1 MRTLLSAIH
10 RITTKKWRIM
20 EVCGGQTY
28 ALSRYRIEEL
38 LPEKITML
46 HGPGCPVCVTP
57 AIMIDRA
64 LELASRPEVIFCTF
78 GDMMRVPGSRKDL
91 IQVKSEGGDVRMI
104 YSPLDTLKIATDNP
118 KKEVIFFAIGFET
131 TTPIYAL
138 LIQQAQKRGIK
149 NFSLLTAIYTIPAAI
164 DLIAGDTDSRVNGL
178 LAAGHVCAVTGTA
191 KYKEIA
197 ARHKLPVTVT
207 GFEPVDLLYGIYKTI
222 KQLEEETCRV
232 ENGYSRV
239 VSEKG
244 NPKAW
249 EAVQQFFKP
258 YDSSW
263 RGLGEIPGSG
273 LILRPE
279 YEHYNAEKRFIFTE
293 SAPIEK
299 QICRAG
305 KIMRGLM
312 TPKQCPAFGKLC
324 TPDHPEGAPMVSSE
338 GVCSAYYRYNH

>member
-1 MRTLLSAIH
+1 M
-10 RITTKKWRIM
+10 
-20 EVCGGQTY
+20 
-28 ALSRYRIEEL
+28 
-38 LPEKITML
+38 
-46 HGPGCPVCVTP
+46 
-57 AIMIDRA
+57 
-64 LELASRPEVIFCTF
+64 
-78 GDMMRVPGSRKDL
+78 
-91 IQVKSEGGDVRMI
+91 
-104 YSPLDTLKIATDNP
+104 
-118 KKEVIFFAIGFET
+118 
-131 TTPIYAL
+131 
-138 LIQQAQKRGIK
+138 
-149 NFSLLTAIYTIPAAI
+149 
-164 DLIAGDTDSRVNGL
+164 
-178 LAAGHVCAVTGTA
+178 
-191 KYKEIA
+191 
-197 ARHKLPVTVT
+197 PVTVT

-312 TPKQCPAFGKLC
+312 TPKHARLS
-324 TPDHPEGAPMVSSE
+324 ESS
-338 GVCSAYYRYNH
+338 VPPIIRRVLRWFLRRAYAQLIIAIIIKIDRYENDTMSSTT

>member
-1 MRTLLSAIH
+1 M
-10 RITTKKWRIM
+10 
-20 EVCGGQTY
+20 
-28 ALSRYRIEEL
+28 
-38 LPEKITML
+38 
-46 HGPGCPVCVTP
+46 
-57 AIMIDRA
+57 
-64 LELASRPEVIFCTF
+64 
-78 GDMMRVPGSRKDL
+78 
-91 IQVKSEGGDVRMI
+91 
-104 YSPLDTLKIATDNP
+104 
-118 KKEVIFFAIGFET
+118 
-131 TTPIYAL
+131 
-138 LIQQAQKRGIK
+138 
-149 NFSLLTAIYTIPAAI
+149 TAIYTIPAAI

-279 YEHYNAEKRFIFTE
+279 YEHYNAEKRFIFT
-293 SAPIEK
+293 
-299 QICRAG
+299 
-305 KIMRGLM
+305 
-312 TPKQCPAFGKLC
+312 
-324 TPDHPEGAPMVSSE
+324 
-338 GVCSAYYRYNH
+338 